1 MCVYVYTRVCV
12 CFCSNKAQRAVV
24 DKKAKKK
31 GGSDVRTNDDHIVH
45 CTSALI
51 VSVASTRE
59 DYEEYTRADV
69 PRICVCVCLRV
80 QDEDV
85 AAFKKKQME
94 DKKALEALKK
104 AAAGK
109 GPLKT
114 KK

>member
-1 MCVYVYTRVCV
+1 MCVYV
-12 CFCSNKAQRAVV
+12 
-24 DKKAKKK
+24 
-31 GGSDVRTNDDHIVH
+31 
-45 CTSALI
+45 
-51 VSVASTRE
+51 
-59 DYEEYTRADV
+59 
-69 PRICVCVCLRV
+69 RV

-104 AAAGK
+104 AASGK